1 MTDKELLATW
11 LRLHW
16 DVPPTTSRKKEF
28 WVKYLDAERE

>member
-1 MTDKELLATW
+1 MTPEEKRHMW

-28 WVKYLDAERE
+28 WERYMRTRR